1 MILFFFIIK
10 MVKYMKIRCGY
21 ACITKTIDKK
31 FKTVNYSNFNDNY
44 DKLNDV
50 IKHNLDTLYE
60 ILLYN
65 VKNNIHFYRITSNLI
80 PLIDH
85 PNIDKNKIYKF
96 NSEFKR
102 IKKLVRENGMR
113 VDMHS
118 SEYVVIN
125 SVRKEVVSSSFSN
138 IKELYRILSKIT
150 DTPYIVMHVG
160 SNVFGKKLS
169 MSRFKNN
176 FKKLP
181 KKIRDCII
189 IENDDKIF
197 NIEDVIELSKLINV
211 PIVFDYHHHICNH
224 NNLKIDF
231 DSIFSSWND
240 IPKMHISSSRSNKKS
255 EFRSHHDFID
265 VGDFIEL
272 CNKLKNIN
280 EDVDIMIEA
289 KEKDNALFKLVRELK
304 YLNYNFIDETTLEL

>member
-1 MILFFFIIK
+1 MR
-10 MVKYMKIRCGY
+10 IRLGY

-31 FKTVNYSNFNDNY
+31 FKTVNFTNFNDDY
-44 DKLNDV
+44 DKLNSV
-50 IKHNLDTLYE
+50 IKYNLDTLYE

-65 VKNNIHFYRITSNLI
+65 SRNNIHFYRITSNLF

-85 PNIDKNKIYKF
+85 PGIDKSKIYKF
-96 NSEFKR
+96 ENEFRK
-102 IKKLVRENGMR
+102 IKKIIKASNMR
-113 VDMHS
+113 VDMHA

-125 SVRKEVVSSSFSN
+125 SVKKEVIEKS
-138 IKELYRILSKIT
+138 IITLEEMYCILKKIT
-150 DTPYIVMHVG
+150 EKPLIVLHIG
-160 SNVFGKKLS
+160 SNAFGKKLS
-169 MSRFKNN
+169 LIRFKNN
-176 FKKLP
+176 FKILSKKLRES
-181 KKIRDCII
+181 IA
-189 IENDDKIF
+189 IENDDKVF
-197 NIEDVIELSKLINV
+197 NIDDAIELSKSLNV

-240 IPKMHISSSRSNKKS
+240 IPKMHISSPRSNKKA

-265 VGDFIEL
+265 VSDFVEL
-272 CNKLKNIN
+272 CSKLKRENK
-280 EDVDIMIEA
+280 DVDIMIEA